1 MDCLVC
7 VLVAS
12 WYAFYYRYLWAV
24 RFDKVILR
32 WYVLDSCLSLILW
45 VNQMDYAGWLTLIP
59 ISDYETAELSILLF
73 INCADLVSLI
83 AFDSNIPLD
92 YTTLVP
98 LFDII
103 KESWKLTSCNE
114 LCLRLR
120 FIFKSLLPF
129 IKSFEDS
136 DYLLVIISLL
146 MLLGDS

>member
-12 WYAFYYRYLWAV
+12 GYAFDYRYLWVV

-32 WYVLDSCLSLILW
+32 WYVLDSSLSLILW
-45 VNQMDYAGWLTLIP
+45 VNQMDYACWLTLIP
-59 ISDYETAELSILLF
+59 ISDYETAKLSILLF
-73 INCADLVSLI
+73 INCAYFVSLI

-103 KESWKLTSCNE
+103 
-114 LCLRLR
+114 
-120 FIFKSLLPF
+120 
-129 IKSFEDS
+129 
-136 DYLLVIISLL
+136 
-146 MLLGDS
+146 